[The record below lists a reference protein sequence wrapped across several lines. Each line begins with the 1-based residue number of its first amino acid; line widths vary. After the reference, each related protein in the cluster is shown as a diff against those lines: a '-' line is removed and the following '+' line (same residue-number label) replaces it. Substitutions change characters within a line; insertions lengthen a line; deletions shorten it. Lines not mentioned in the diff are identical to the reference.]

1 MKKRTLV
8 ELVQAIVRTIP
19 TFLTRLWTS
28 LLKILRQKE
37 ISAIAEHLRALSS
50 RTITLSPQS
59 AQENKKTLSFLA
71 FQIFFT
77 RFPTP
82 LNPYIYLIP

>member
-8 ELVQAIVRTIP
+8 ELVQGHCENNPYLFNKALDELIED
-19 TFLTRLWTS
+19 FAAKGDL
-28 LLKILRQKE
+28 
-37 ISAIAEHLRALSS
+37 AIAEHLRALSS

>member
-8 ELVQAIVRTIP
+8 ELVQGHCENNPYLFNKALDELIED
-19 TFLTRLWTS
+19 FAAKGDL
-28 LLKILRQKE
+28 
-37 ISAIAEHLRALSS
+37 AIAEHLRALSS

-59 AQENKKTLSFLA
+59 ALSFLA